1 MKELITVVIVLF
13 LLVIFLPPLITFVIS
28 KVVRFFKEL
37 VDK

>member
-1 MKELITVVIVLF
+1 MKELITIVIVLF

-28 KVVRFFKEL
+28 KVVRFCKEL